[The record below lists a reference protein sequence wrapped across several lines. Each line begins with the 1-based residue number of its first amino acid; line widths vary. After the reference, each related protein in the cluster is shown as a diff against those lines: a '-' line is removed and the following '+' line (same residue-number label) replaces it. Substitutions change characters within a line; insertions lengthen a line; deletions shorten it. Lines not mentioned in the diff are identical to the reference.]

1 MTLAPCA
8 YIWCDSGSA
17 LFSLLT
23 DMVPFSWSLRSD
35 IVVRS
40 LSARLLPMCWSSPHL
55 VLFFQS
61 LFKECTT
68 FGNTFCL
75 VRKHGLRLVFLLLL
89 FGCGILFR
97 CRPESVVVGLSRSSS
112 LQFLRGAVY
121 LNQLIFLSWTL
132 SLLLLATGFPL
143 PFSWGVSLSVPIRTD
158 SPGGC
163 NAAWNHIPRWL
174 VNLEPIAVAI
184 GWASWGLPL
193 KTPL

>member
-1 MTLAPCA
+1 
-8 YIWCDSGSA
+8 
-17 LFSLLT
+17 
-23 DMVPFSWSLRSD
+23 MVPFSWSLRSD

-40 LSARLLPMCWSSPHL
+40 WSAGLLPMCWSSPHL

-61 LFKECTT
+61 LFKECIT

-75 VRKHGLRLVFLLLL
+75 IRKHGLRLVFLLLL
-89 FGCGILFR
+89 FRCGILFR
-97 CRPESVVVGLSRSSS
+97 CRPESVVVGLSRSCS
-112 LQFLRGAVY
+112 LQFLRSAVY
-121 LNQLIFLSWTL
+121 LSQLIFFSWTL
-132 SLLLLATGFPL
+132 ALLLLATRFSF
-143 PFSWGVSLSVPIRTD
+143 PFSWGVSLSVSIRTD

-163 NAAWNHIPRWL
+163 NAAWNHTSRWL